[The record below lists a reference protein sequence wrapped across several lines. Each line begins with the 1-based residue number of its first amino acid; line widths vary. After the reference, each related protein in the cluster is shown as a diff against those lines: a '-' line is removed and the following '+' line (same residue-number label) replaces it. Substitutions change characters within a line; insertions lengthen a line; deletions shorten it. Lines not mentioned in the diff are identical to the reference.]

1 MPYAGI
7 CKFSGS
13 ARSKANIFHYIH
25 MFCDS
30 ENLPLRV
37 DIPQSQMKS
46 SFTRWKVRSLCESFW
61 SHMQSRGGSCSE
73 MSCLRNKDTPS
84 FASFI
89 TNELMNPGVF
99 ALICS
104 LHAEVPGDIH

>member
-7 CKFSGS
+7 CVFSRG
-13 ARSKANIFHYIH
+13 AFNKANIFHYIH

-30 ENLPLRV
+30 ENLPLPD

-46 SFTRWKVRSLCESFW
+46 SFIRWKFGSLCESFW
-61 SHMQSRGGSCSE
+61 SHMQSRGGSRSE
-73 MSCLRNKDTPS
+73 MSCLRNKDIPS

-89 TNELMNPGVF
+89 TSELMNPGVCCTHLF
-99 ALICS
+99 S
-104 LHAEVPGDIH
+104 PS